1 MDGPRMKL
9 GYDTEPW
16 NPLLSLPHAYL
27 QQKRALGGLQLA
39 QASCCLIQKK
49 LARLSELVPSP
60 LSNLRA
66 QVSQGP

>member
-1 MDGPRMKL
+1 MGAK
-9 GYDTEPW
+9 
-16 NPLLSLPHAYL
+16 YL
-27 QQKRALGGLQLA
+27 EEVKRGSHPNNGWSPDEIRQKRALGGLQLA